1 MWARTT
7 FLSLLLCRNSVC
19 FLINRYPTRKFL
31 VSSSSATTSSTP
43 VPPVTSPLKQSIIQQ
58 LSLVIDPDLQE
69 NIVSLGFVKHLTIS
83 PDNDV
88 SFVIQLTTP
97 ACPVKDKFRQECYE
111 LVSSIPGVKSVD
123 VTMTAQPPRPV
134 GDKGPVGISRVSNI
148 IAVSSCKGGVG
159 KSTTSVNLA
168 FALRNQGAR
177 VGIFD
182 ADVFGPSLPTMVR
195 PDNEEIRFIGQQIA
209 PLECEGVK
217 LMSFGFVNDGTATM
231 RGPMVTQLLQQFVG
245 LTNWGELDYL
255 VVDMP
260 PGTGD
265 IQLTLCQMLNI
276 TAAVVV
282 TTPQKLCSVDVE
294 KGIEMFNSVNVPS
307 IAIVENMAYL
317 EERGEVAG
325 GVDWEVARREFC
337 KSSDLTENEKIRGE
351 RAKQAS
357 LLEDEHT
364 RDDRRLHSTT

>member
-1 MWARTT
+1 
-7 FLSLLLCRNSVC
+7 
-19 FLINRYPTRKFL
+19 
-31 VSSSSATTSSTP
+31 
-43 VPPVTSPLKQSIIQQ
+43 
-58 LSLVIDPDLQE
+58 
-69 NIVSLGFVKHLTIS
+69 
-83 PDNDV
+83 
-88 SFVIQLTTP
+88 
-97 ACPVKDKFRQECYE
+97 
-111 LVSSIPGVKSVD
+111 
-123 VTMTAQPPRPV
+123 
-134 GDKGPVGISRVSNI
+134 
-148 IAVSSCKGGVG
+148 
-159 KSTTSVNLA
+159 
-168 FALRNQGAR
+168 

-325 GVDWEVARREFC
+325 GVDWELARREFC